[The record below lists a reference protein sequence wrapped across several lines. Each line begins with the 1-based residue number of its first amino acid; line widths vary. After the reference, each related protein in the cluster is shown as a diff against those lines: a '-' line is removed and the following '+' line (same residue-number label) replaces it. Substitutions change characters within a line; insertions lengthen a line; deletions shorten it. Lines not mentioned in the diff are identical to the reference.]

1 MFCESINWFLYAGNI
16 GSQCVSPEIQ
26 VRTGYYLF
34 SSKVKEGGEGCVYLS
49 FLKQI
54 EAIFS
59 KSYEYPDSLTLVIY
73 CLLFKSIDI
82 LLSFHQKKLTY
93 FNEQEKI

>member
-1 MFCESINWFLYAGNI
+1 M
-16 GSQCVSPEIQ
+16 
-26 VRTGYYLF
+26 RTGYYLF

-59 KSYEYPDSLTLVIY
+59 KSYKYPDSLTLVIY

-82 LLSFHQKKLTY
+82 LLIFPSKKINL
-93 FNEQEKI
+93 F

>member
-1 MFCESINWFLYAGNI
+1 M
-16 GSQCVSPEIQ
+16 
-26 VRTGYYLF
+26 RTGYYLF
-34 SSKVKEGGEGCVYLS
+34 SSKVKEGGEGSVYLS

-82 LLSFHQKKLTY
+82 LLIFPSKKINL
-93 FNEQEKI
+93 F